1 MRKKINNSQQKVDW
15 ARIVVQEPAEKVPE
29 GFSST
34 GTEYC
39 DDPSA
44 RVMIF
49 VVENLQQTADQVQV
63 AQIARVTPAVCS
75 ALGRHP
81 VKQVEQNF

>member
-1 MRKKINNSQQKVDW
+1 
-15 ARIVVQEPAEKVPE
+15 
-29 GFSST
+29 
-34 GTEYC
+34 
-39 DDPSA
+39 
-44 RVMIF
+44 
-49 VVENLQQTADQVQV
+49 VENLQQTADQVQV